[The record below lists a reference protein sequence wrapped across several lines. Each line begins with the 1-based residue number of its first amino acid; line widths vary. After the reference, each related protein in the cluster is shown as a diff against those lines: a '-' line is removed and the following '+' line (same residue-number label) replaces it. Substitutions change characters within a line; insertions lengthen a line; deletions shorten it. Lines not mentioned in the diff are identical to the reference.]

1 MIWRDLVRRGM
12 LPGALAGLAG
22 GIVSG
27 IALSQ
32 IGALPSTASLVR
44 LGSPWVEFGI
54 HLAVAV
60 LLGAAFGV
68 LVWQQRT
75 GAGETLFW
83 GLTYGAIWWFLGPL
97 TLLPVLQ
104 IGVIAWDVHSAQEAF
119 PSLLAHLI
127 YGAVT
132 GLALAALRRDTASAR
147 GEAARAGASGM
158 PLLGTL
164 LRGALAG
171 LFGGWLL
178 GRMLGAQPHAL
189 APLWIGL
196 LGGVSFA
203 LLYPHPPDGTGPAL
217 IRGMVYGFFWWVIWP
232 MTLLPL
238 MAGGRLTWSLEA
250 AQAGFALLPGYLV
263 VGATT
268 ALAYQWLDGLARALF
283 SDVKGRGDEEGA
295 GTEGLRAVGRGALA
309 GLAGGALFT
318 VVMVRVGTLM
328 PAAGLIGSRSAMAGL
343 VMQLVIADLIGM
355 SYGLLFRRQ
364 SYDVGSALGWGVSY
378 GFFWWVLGALT
389 LMPALL
395 GAAPQ
400 WTVQAAAALF
410 GSLVA
415 HLAYGAALGV
425 AFHLLEARHNPW
437 WLPRTRMEETRV
449 ARRKEQLLSSAPAL
463 WALVV
468 VIALTLPIVL
478 ST

>member
-1 MIWRDLVRRGM
+1 MTGRELVGRGM

-32 IGALPSTASLVR
+32 IGTLPSTASLVR
-44 LGSPWVEFGI
+44 LGSIEVGFAV
-54 HLAVAV
+54 HLIVSV

-97 TLLPVLQ
+97 TLQSVLQ
-104 IGVIAWDVHSAQEAF
+104 IGVVTWDVHSAQEAF
-119 PSLLAHLI
+119 PSLVAHLM

-132 GLALAALRRDTASAR
+132 GVTLAAIRRAPA
-147 GEAARAGASGM
+147 AARDDDLQAGATGM
-158 PLLGTL
+158 PMIGVLV
-164 LRGALAG
+164 RGALAG
-171 LFGGWLL
+171 VLGGWLL
-178 GRMLGAQPHAL
+178 GRMLGAQPQGP

-217 IRGMVYGFFWWVIWP
+217 IRGMVYGFFWWVVWP

-238 MAGGRLTWSLEA
+238 IGGARLTWSLELAQSSFTTLPPYFLFGA
-250 AQAGFALLPGYLV
+250 A
-263 VGATT
+263 T

-283 SDVKGRGDEEGA
+283 SDVRGRSDEEGA

-309 GLAGGALFT
+309 GLVGGVAFT
-318 VVMVRVGTLM
+318 LVMVQIGFV
-328 PAAGLIGSRSAMAGL
+328 PAAAGLVGSRSMLAGL
-343 VMQLVIADLIGM
+343 LVQLVIADIIGM

-364 SYDVGSALGWGVSY
+364 SYDVGSALGWGISY
-378 GFFWWVLGALT
+378 GFFWWVLGPLT

-395 GAAPQ
+395 GAVPQ
-400 WTVQAAAALF
+400 WSVEAAAALF
-410 GSLVA
+410 GSLVG
-415 HLAYGAALGV
+415 HLAYGAGLGV
-425 AFHLLEARHNPW
+425 VFHLLEARHNPW
-437 WLPRTRMEETRV
+437 WLPRTRAEEERV
-449 ARRKEQLLSSAPAL
+449 VRRKEQLLTAAPAL

-468 VIALTLPIVL
+468 VIALTLPVVL
-478 ST
+478 SM

>member
-1 MIWRDLVRRGM
+1 MNWREITRRGM

-22 GIVSG
+22 GMVSG

-44 LGSPWVEFGI
+44 LGSPVVGFTV
-54 HLAVAV
+54 HLVVAV

-83 GLTYGAIWWFLGPL
+83 GLTYGTIWWFLGPL
-97 TLLPVLQ
+97 TLQSVLQ
-104 IGVIAWDVHSAQEAF
+104 IGVVAWDVHSAQEAF
-119 PSLLAHLI
+119 PSLVAHLI

-132 GLALAALRRDTASAR
+132 GLALAAIRRSPGSQ
-147 GEAARAGASGM
+147 GEAPPADSPA
-158 PLLGTL
+158 LLFIGVL

-171 LFGGWLL
+171 VLGGWLL
-178 GRMLGAQPHAL
+178 GRLAGGQPQTIAS
-189 APLWIGL
+189 LWIGL
-196 LGGVSFA
+196 LAGVSFA
-203 LLYPHPPDGTGPAL
+203 VLYPDPPDGTGPAL
-217 IRGMVYGFFWWVIWP
+217 IRGMVYGFFWWVVWP

-238 MAGGRLTWSLEA
+238 TSGARLTWSLEL
-250 AQAGFALLPGYLV
+250 AQSSFALLPPYLL
-263 VGATT
+263 VGAAT
-268 ALAYQWLDGLARALF
+268 ALVYQWLDGLAQALF
-283 SDVKGRGDEEGA
+283 SDVKGRGDEEGM
-295 GTEGLRAVGRGALA
+295 GTEGLRALGRGALA
-309 GLAGGALFT
+309 GLVGGVVFT
-318 VVMVRVGTLM
+318 LVMMQIGFLPV
-328 PAAGLIGSRSAMAGL
+328 AAGLIGSRSLLTGL
-343 VMQLVIADLIGM
+343 VVQLVIADVIGM

-400 WTVQAAAALF
+400 WTVQAASALF
-410 GSLVA
+410 GSLIG
-415 HLAYGAALGV
+415 HLAFGAGLGV
-425 AFHLLEARHNPW
+425 VFHWLEARHNPW
-437 WLPRTRMEETRV
+437 WLPRTRMEEARV
-449 ARRKEQLLSSAPAL
+449 ARRKEQLLTAAPAL

-468 VIALTLPIVL
+468 VIALTLPVLL